1 MAREGLNIMP
11 VRIFFGLSPFICVFK
26 GLKFFFIRK
35 PEPVPDF
42 FHAAVT
48 AHAYFVIIQHT
59 YLDAR
64 TFYNVLVMKHILL
77 IC

>member
-1 MAREGLNIMP
+1 MFEMAREGLNIMP
-11 VRIFFGLSPFICVFK
+11 VRIFFGFSPSIRVFK
-26 GLKFFFIRK
+26 RLKFFFIRK

-48 AHAYFVIIQHT
+48 AHAYFVIIQRT

-64 TFYNVLVMKHILL
+64 TFYNFLILKHIV
-77 IC
+77 